1 MKKTLMLLMVFLLV
15 LGCGC
20 SGDRGLYSS
29 EIASEHFL
37 EQKDALDRVAS
48 WMIDNPN
55 IVYVLRGE
63 NSHWDDT
70 RCYEQV
76 DSCSVYSKEPL
87 TQAEIAGLKT
97 DVIPAFNDPM
107 LESIREIPESFAKY
121 IWFVY
126 NSNLFDTGYQIC
138 KEYDR
143 CGNGSLTDWGYY
155 QDMTDLGEDWFA
167 VGYGG

>member
-1 MKKTLMLLMVFLLV
+1 
-15 LGCGC
+15 
-20 SGDRGLYSS
+20 
-29 EIASEHFL
+29 
-37 EQKDALDRVAS
+37 
-48 WMIDNPN
+48 MIDNPN

-76 DSCSVYSKEPL
+76 DICSVYSKEPL
-87 TQAEIAGLKT
+87 TQAEIAGLKAE
-97 DVIPAFNDPM
+97 VIPAFDDPM

-126 NSNLFDTGYQIC
+126 NSNLFNTGYQIC

-143 CGNGSLTDWGYY
+143 FGNGSLTDWSYY
-155 QDMTDLGEDWFA
+155 HDMTDLGEDWFA